1 MCGRLGFV
9 RALGTLSARMRGEL
23 QTILPYPIL
32 DPGSAPAVSADA
44 PAIASSKLSYKQ
56 FVDVKVRKRGEL
68 QIAVWERRA
77 ASLEEQGAAAF
88 AAQPKVRLTR

>member
-1 MCGRLGFV
+1 
-9 RALGTLSARMRGEL
+9 MRGEL

-44 PAIASSKLSYKQ
+44 PAIANSKLSYKQ